1 MHRFRA
7 RGTTLRFL
15 TAAVAS
21 GLLVLLSFAT
31 ALASN
36 GPGPW
41 P

>member
-1 MHRFRA
+1 MRRHRS
-7 RGTTLRFL
+7 LPKVRFL
-15 TAAVAS
+15 VAAVLA
-21 GLLVLLSFAT
+21 GLMAAISAAT